1 MIPRSGAMRV
11 DANRADPFASP
22 RRARNEIGV
31 ACLTAPPGSDERET
45 GATYDSGARSPV
57 TIGRSPRAGPVLAC
71 RRVNTKTVPT
81 SRIRLVLVDD
91 HPVVREGLRT
101 LLTEEVDLELVAEAR
116 NTDEAVKLVV
126 SRKADVV
133 LMDLMMPGD
142 DGIEGI
148 RKVRAARP
156 GTQVVVLTSF
166 GDETRVRAALEAG
179 AIGYLLK
186 DVLKDELL
194 RAIRSAALGQPTL
207 DPVAQKHL
215 LNRVRRS
222 EERSNLDTLTPRELS
237 ILERIGRGWNNQ
249 AIAQNLNL
257 THGTVKGHVSRIL
270 DKLGVADRTQA
281 ALLAVR
287 EGVVS
292 SAESTRT

>member
-1 MIPRSGAMRV
+1 M
-11 DANRADPFASP
+11 
-22 RRARNEIGV
+22 
-31 ACLTAPPGSDERET
+31 
-45 GATYDSGARSPV
+45 
-57 TIGRSPRAGPVLAC
+57 LAC
-71 RRVNTKTVPT
+71 PGVNSKPVPT

-101 LLTEEVDLELVAEAR
+101 LLTEEPDLELVAEAR

-249 AIAQNLNL
+249 SIAQNLNL

-270 DKLGVADRTQA
+270 DKLGVSDRTQA

-292 SAESTRT
+292 STESSRT